1 MLSAMDDE
9 RRISPRYQVKVE
21 VGMQTDNNFY
31 TGLTQDLSG
40 GGVFVATSQ
49 IRAVGERIKVVLSVP
64 GQAAPFEILTEVRW
78 VRSTSLSR
86 AVDEPGM
93 GLRFLQMSPQA
104 KKAVSDFLTKRESLF
119 FDED

>member
-1 MLSAMDDE
+1 
-9 RRISPRYQVKVE
+9 
-21 VGMQTDNNFY
+21 MQTDNNFY

-40 GGVFVATSQ
+40 GGVFVATHQ
-49 IRAVGERIKVVLSVP
+49 IRSVGDRIKVVLSVP
-64 GQAAPFEILTEVRW
+64 GHAETFEILTEVRW
-78 VRSTSLSR
+78 VRGTSLSHGI
-86 AVDEPGM
+86 DEPGM

>member
-9 RRISPRYQVKVE
+9 RRISPRYQVQVE

-40 GGVFVATSQ
+40 GGVFVATHQ
-49 IRAVGERIKVVLSVP
+49 IRPVGERIKVMLSVP
-64 GQAAPFEILTEVRW
+64 GQAAPVEILTEVRW

-86 AVDEPGM
+86 SVDEPGM

-104 KKAVSDFLTKRESLF
+104 KNAVADFLTKRESLF